1 MNIYV
6 FSVYGGTGLTPSKI
20 IKQCNCNSFKFKFN
34 QLSLVTAML
43 SSNQRMALSVKLTNK
58 TRSSTAS
65 LWFTVLTLVLKGAVA
80 PTPSDWP
87 YLGISETL
95 IGKLHH
101 FQRTRKSI
109 GDWPGS
115 DSGGSLHHNIFHT
128 TENFYLGCS
137 RHASCEVNRMINALQ
152 CSVVFLSKSLSMIQ
166 INLFLLQNI
175 THYCKVYAKY
185 GHLAANK

>member
-1 MNIYV
+1 
-6 FSVYGGTGLTPSKI
+6 
-20 IKQCNCNSFKFKFN
+20 
-34 QLSLVTAML
+34 ML

-58 TRSSTAS
+58 ARSSTAS
-65 LWFTVLTLVLKGAVA
+65 LWLTVLTPTLVLKGAVA

-175 THYCKVYAKY
+175 THYCKVYARY
-185 GHLAANK
+185 GHLAAQQIASPQRRVKPS

>member
-6 FSVYGGTGLTPSKI
+6 FYGGTGLTPSKI

-58 TRSSTAS
+58 ARSSTAS
-65 LWFTVLTLVLKGAVA
+65 LWLTVLTPTLVLKGAVA

-152 CSVVFLSKSLSMIQ
+152 CSVVFLSKSLSMILH
-166 INLFLLQNI
+166 NHWL
-175 THYCKVYAKY
+175 
-185 GHLAANK
+185 